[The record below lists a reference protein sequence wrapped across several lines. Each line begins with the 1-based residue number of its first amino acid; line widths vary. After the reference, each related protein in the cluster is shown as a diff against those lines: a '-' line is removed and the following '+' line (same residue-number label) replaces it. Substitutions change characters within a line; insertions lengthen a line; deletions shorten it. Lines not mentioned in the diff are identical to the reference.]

1 MAMPDLLF
9 LLMIG
14 FGLSSLV
21 FLILAFAAIGKR
33 KFIGSAGVL
42 MVAVLCLALTALLGT
57 ITVATKGYLA
67 LTHEETAAVVRVEPL
82 GGKAFLAHFEFP
94 DGKKASF
101 QLAGDAI
108 YVDAHVLKW
117 KPWANVL
124 GLHTSYE
131 LDRVAGRYRDI
142 DEEINALRTVFLLS
156 EKKPVNM
163 FHLRKTYPFLE
174 PLLDA
179 EYGSAVFVD
188 VTGPS
193 QFEIKVSTT
202 GLLARPS
209 GS

>member
-1 MAMPDLLF
+1 MPDLLF

-124 GLHTSYE
+124 GLHT
-131 LDRVAGRYRDI
+131 VMNWI
-142 DEEINALRTVFLLS
+142 ALPAATGTLT
-156 EKKPVNM
+156 KK
-163 FHLRKTYPFLE
+163 
-174 PLLDA
+174 
-179 EYGSAVFVD
+179 
-188 VTGPS
+188 
-193 QFEIKVSTT
+193 STRC
-202 GLLARPS
+202 ARCFYFPKKS
-209 GS
+209 RLTCFI